1 MKNLI
6 VLLSGIVFLTLWSCS
21 SDSNLSSTDATLQA
35 EEVERVVTETEMQEM
50 IASLTDSEKE
60 YVEQTM
66 TEIRTAIK
74 NDEPQR
80 TGAALRAAVIGAVT
94 VAMNVVIATN
104 PCPAGVE
111 LDRFRTI
118 SSTQTYNPD
127 PFTVHANG
135 DPHACTEPNHYITAV
150 TNIMLEAVVQQIIFG
165 DCDYNPNY
173 SITVRRVG
181 DCFESRLVWRGFQ
194 PALGQ

>member
-6 VLLSGIVFLTLWSCS
+6 VLLSAIAFFALWSCS
-21 SDSNLSSTDATLQA
+21 SDSNLSNTDAALQE
-35 EEVERVVTETEMQEM
+35 EEVERNVTETEMQEM

-60 YVEQTM
+60 YVEQKM
-66 TEIRTAIK
+66 AEINTAIK
-74 NDEPQR
+74 NQPAPKSA
-80 TGAALRAAVIGAVT
+80 AALRAAVIGAVD
-94 VAMNVVIATN
+94 VAMNVIIATN

-111 LDRFRTI
+111 LDRFRTT

-127 PFTVHANG
+127 PFPVHANG
-135 DPHACTEPNHYITAV
+135 DPHTCTAPNGYVTAV
-150 TNIMLEAVVQQIIFG
+150 TNIMLEVVVQQLIYG

-181 DCFESRLVWRGFQ
+181 DCFESRLVWRGFF
-194 PALGQ
+194 PEI